1 METSEQINQQEMVT
15 VTMELPRDLVDW
27 IDGLKA
33 QMGFR
38 TRGVIVAQLIREL
51 VGDVGEG
58 WQGDPE
64 LNDAVLA
71 DRDR

>member
-1 METSEQINQQEMVT
+1 MESNEQSNRQEMVT

-51 VGDVGEG
+51 VCDLGEEK
-58 WQGDPE
+58 DTPE
-64 LNDAVLA
+64 TSTML
-71 DRDR
+71 